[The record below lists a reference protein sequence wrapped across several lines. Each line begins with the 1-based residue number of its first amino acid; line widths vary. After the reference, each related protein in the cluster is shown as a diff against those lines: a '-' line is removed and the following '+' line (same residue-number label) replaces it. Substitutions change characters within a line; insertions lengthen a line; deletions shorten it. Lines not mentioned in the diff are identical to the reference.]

1 MTLSTCL
8 KRRVIPTQ
16 RTALGSASSA
26 RTLAVQV
33 AVGED
38 VRVVGDHQELGAWD
52 ASQGLA
58 LQWHPGNV
66 WRGSVQLPAATEF
79 MWKLVKAGADGV
91 CVEWEEGDD
100 RILNLQELPRNGVSA
115 SVLWGHP
122 AEYSSC
128 VPYTKACFL

>member
-1 MTLSTCL
+1 M
-8 KRRVIPTQ
+8 
-16 RTALGSASSA
+16 
-26 RTLAVQV
+26 QV

-38 VRVVGDHQELGAWD
+38 VRVVGDLQELGAWD

-66 WRGSVQLPAATEF
+66 WRGSVQLPAGAQF
-79 MWKLVKAGADGV
+79 MYKLVKAGADGV
-91 CVEWEEGDD
+91 CVEWEEGED
-100 RILNLQELPRNGVSA
+100 RILDLRELPTSGVSA

-128 VPYTKACFL
+128 VPYSKARLFLVLHQCDCYMSRCSSP